1 MPRNP
6 ESFQRNPEE
15 SFDKDKNEFKES
27 EHLKK
32 DKFIERFNRTEQAV
46 SFRLGKL
53 IEDKKWDEAVTETF
67 KGSKDYQSY
76 FLKKILLSAVRAGA
90 FDEAKKIADNFE
102 GHERLPRLLFVGES
116 KARAGLA
123 DEARVLFDEVK
134 QLVKK
139 ENDKINRLS
148 GLRYLGLAQIES
160 SMLDDAKQTVQDLY
174 LLDAGDNGYFREV
187 CSQIAIAEAESG
199 QIESA
204 KEYAAKIERI
214 KGSGDDRVYEA
225 IVDAELSA
233 GLTDDAKKT
242 AKEIYDHKRQSRA
255 ESKIRSKE
263 EDAKKLRHGPY
274 R

>member
-6 ESFQRNPEE
+6 ESFQRNSEE
-15 SFDKDKNEFKES
+15 SFDKKESEFKEAPKEGS
-27 EHLKK
+27 V
-32 DKFIERFNRTEQAV
+32 ERFNRTGESA
-46 SFRLGKL
+46 SYRIKKS
-53 IEDKKWDEAVTETF
+53 IKDKNWDEAIAEALAVE
-67 KGSKDYQSY
+67 KGQEM
-76 FLKKILLSAVRAGA
+76 FLRDIFSAQIRAGA
-90 FDEAKKIADNFE
+90 FDEAKQLTEKLEDEELRVIYLRSIGKGQAQKGFIDDAIVSFNE
-102 GHERLPRLLFVGES
+102 AKQVAGKS
-116 KARAGLA
+116 K
-123 DEARVLFDEVK
+123 
-134 QLVKK
+134 
-139 ENDKINRLS
+139 DKIKRVS
-148 GLRYLGLAQIES
+148 ELRYIGSEQAKNGLV
-160 SMLDDAKQTVQDLY
+160 DDAKKTAEELKAESGKEDGY
-174 LLDAGDNGYFREV
+174 LNEV
-187 CSQIAIAEAESG
+187 YHYIAIAEAESG

-214 KGSGDDRVYEA
+214 KGFGDDRVYEA